1 MGGADPL
8 GGANLRC
15 GHFSAKMYVK
25 TKELGP
31 IVGGGGQHVLAAPPL
46 DPPLVSMLYL
56 TVWMSTVIENK

>member
-31 IVGGGGQHVLAAPPL
+31 IVGGAARAGGAPL
-46 DPPLVSMLYL
+46 GSATGFYAVFNCVDVYS
-56 TVWMSTVIENK
+56 N